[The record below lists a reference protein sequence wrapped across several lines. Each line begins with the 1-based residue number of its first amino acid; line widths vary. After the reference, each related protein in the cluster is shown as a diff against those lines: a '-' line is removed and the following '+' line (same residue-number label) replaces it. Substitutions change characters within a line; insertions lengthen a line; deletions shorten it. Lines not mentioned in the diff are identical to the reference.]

1 MRKLFSLRQ
10 IAQSFT
16 RSIIGNGQST
26 FLWLDNWHNLGPLYL
41 KYGDRVAFNMG
52 RSLTAKVSSIINNG
66 EWHWPRRR
74 NPVIA
79 EIIHNTDASLIP
91 AEANEDRVIW
101 TLSSSESFTSKS
113 AWSAIRT
120 KAPEA
125 PWHAIVWHKGLVPR
139 WAFILWVAILG

>member
-1 MRKLFSLRQ
+1 MRLPSNSSWTMRKLFSLRQ

-52 RSLTAKVSSIINNG
+52 RSLAAKVSSIINNG

-91 AEANEDRVIW
+91 AEANEDRVI
-101 TLSSSESFTSKS
+101 
-113 AWSAIRT
+113 
-120 KAPEA
+120 
-125 PWHAIVWHKGLVPR
+125 
-139 WAFILWVAILG
+139 